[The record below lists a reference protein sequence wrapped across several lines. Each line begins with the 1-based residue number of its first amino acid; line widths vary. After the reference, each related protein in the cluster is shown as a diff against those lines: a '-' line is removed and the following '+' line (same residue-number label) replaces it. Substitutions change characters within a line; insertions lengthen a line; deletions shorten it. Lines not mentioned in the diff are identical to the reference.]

1 MVTNAAASRST
12 VALMC
17 LLTTGIWF
25 EAKTAAAEPVAG
37 VSRPEYQNVDQVVTT
52 ARRREESVQDVPGT
66 ISVLPEAL
74 MRRLGVESLADL
86 SVIAPNLLVAPD
98 NVSSRASRITLRSQV
113 QNDTLIT
120 VDPA

>member
-113 QNDTLIT
+113 
-120 VDPA
+120 